1 MILAI
6 NGLAEASGTA
16 AGGGKINILDE
27 KKWVISFQQILNYW
41 AN

>member
-1 MILAI
+1 MFQVRNRSNKNVTMILAI

-27 KKWVISFQQILNYW
+27 KK
-41 AN
+41 